1 KFVQLRFPNEDPL
14 KSSEGFPGIP
24 DTLALPGVP
33 MLTEVERASHRGSW
47 APGTKLDVTSDRRG
61 ENAKVTAKRLN
72 GDVYFI
78 FDDIADEKEAH
89 RRITTRYKEVA
100 HARRKNTDFIVFD
113 KTVPLSEALSHA
125 D

>member
-1 KFVQLRFPNEDPL
+1 IVQNLADDMFAHVQTLTPAQQVLYIESAKTDGTWKFVQLRFPNEDPL

-78 FDDIADEKEAH
+78 FDDIA
-89 RRITTRYKEVA
+89 
-100 HARRKNTDFIVFD
+100 
-113 KTVPLSEALSHA
+113 
-125 D
+125 